1 MTVLTHRQQL
11 ELNHLEH
18 ELTQQV
24 ALTNE
29 LSKEHEAMSKR
40 FSNGEFNSRA
50 SFREAREVIDAMKAK
65 RAEIKKSEKKCA
77 IIRQK
82 IATFNQ

>member
-1 MTVLTHRQQL
+1 MKDLTPRQLSKLRVL
-11 ELNHLEH
+11 EN

-29 LSKEHEAMSKR
+29 LSKEHAAMSQR

-50 SFREAREVIDAMKAK
+50 SFRDAEKVINDMKAK
-65 RAEIKKSEKKCA
+65 RQEIKNSEKKCA
-77 IIRQK
+77 NIRQK

>member
-1 MTVLTHRQQL
+1 MTELTHKQRLVLQ
-11 ELNHLEH
+11 HLER

-29 LSKEHEAMSKR
+29 LSNEHAAMSKR

-50 SFREAREVIDAMKAK
+50 SFREAREVIEAMKAK
-65 RAEIKKSEKKCA
+65 RVEIKKSEKKCA
-77 IIRQK
+77 NIRQK